1 MMKRLAIEAMGHAGE
16 ADRRVAGT
24 LMNSAED
31 LIARVRAGDDEA
43 FRLIFERYARP
54 VVSFI
59 YDMVG
64 ERALA
69 EELMQETFVRGYKNL
84 GGLRDETKLSTWLFG
99 IARNVARESIR
110 TQIRRKRQLEL
121 DDPSVAELHD
131 QRLPPDDHLINEEMN
146 RAIRVA
152 LRELDEDK
160 RLVFSLKVFQQQ
172 SYEEIAL
179 ITGFSMAKLKT
190 DLHRARAEMR
200 RLLRPYMEVSDE
212 VR

>member
-1 MMKRLAIEAMGHAGE
+1 MKRLAFEALGQAGE
-16 ADRRVAGT
+16 ADRVAGT

-31 LIARVRAGDDEA
+31 LIARVRSGDDEA

-54 VVSFI
+54 VISFI

-69 EELMQETFVRGYKNL
+69 EELMQETFVRGYRNL
-84 GGLRDETKLSTWLFG
+84 GALRDETKLSTWLFG
-99 IARNVARESIR
+99 IARNVALESLR
-110 TQIRRKRQLEL
+110 MKRRVNRQLEL
-121 DDPSVAELHD
+121 DDPLVAGLRD
-131 QRLPPDDHLINEEMN
+131 GRTPPDDDLINKEMQQ
-146 RAIRVA
+146 AIHDA

-160 RLVFSLKVFQQQ
+160 RLVFALKVFQQQ
-172 SYEEIAL
+172 SYEEIAV

-200 RLLRPYMEVSDE
+200 RLLRPYMEVRDE
-212 VR
+212 M

>member
-1 MMKRLAIEAMGHAGE
+1 MMKRLAIEALGQAGE
-16 ADRRVAGT
+16 ADRVAGT

-31 LIARVRAGDDEA
+31 LIARVRSGDDEA

-54 VVSFI
+54 VISFI

-99 IARNVARESIR
+99 IARNVALESLRAKRR
-110 TQIRRKRQLEL
+110 TNRQLEL
-121 DDPSVAELHD
+121 DDPLVKGLRDAGV
-131 QRLPPDDHLINEEMN
+131 PPDDHLINKEMN
-146 RAIRVA
+146 RAIHAA

-160 RLVFSLKVFQQQ
+160 RLVFALKVFQQQ

-190 DLHRARAEMR
+190 DLHRARREMR
-200 RLLRPYMEVSDE
+200 RLLRPYMEVRDE
-212 VR
+212 M

>member
-1 MMKRLAIEAMGHAGE
+1 MMKRLAIEALGQAGE
-16 ADRRVAGT
+16 ADRVAGT

-31 LIARVRAGDDEA
+31 LIARVRSGDDEA

-54 VVSFI
+54 VISFI

-84 GGLRDETKLSTWLFG
+84 GALRDETKLSTWLFG
-99 IARNVARESIR
+99 IARNVALESLRAKRR
-110 TQIRRKRQLEL
+110 TDRQLEL
-121 DDPSVAELHD
+121 DDPLVKGLRDAGV
-131 QRLPPDDHLINEEMN
+131 PPDDDLINKEMH
-146 RAIRVA
+146 RAIHAA

-160 RLVFSLKVFQQQ
+160 RLVFALKVFQQQ

-190 DLHRARAEMR
+190 DLHRARREMR
-200 RLLRPYMEVSDE
+200 RLLRPYMEVRDE
-212 VR
+212 M